1 MPVRR
6 GYLGKMKKVAVTG
19 ASGFVGRAIVAALAK
34 RGDAVLALGR
44 SASID
49 DLPQGVRTARFDPN
63 DTKPHP
69 ELFEGL
75 DAVVHL
81 AGETV
86 DGRWNEEK
94 KRRIFDSR
102 VVGTRNLV
110 STLAKCDI
118 ARPPV
123 LICASAVGFYG
134 SRGDEVLSE
143 SSPPG
148 DDFLAGVCKAWE
160 NEADVA
166 LLLGMRVAKVRV
178 SFVLGDGGAVRKLL
192 PPFKAFVGGPF
203 GTGRMWFPWIHLED
217 IAAMFLWAIDHP
229 EVSGALNAVSPD
241 VATNARFVQ
250 ALGHAISR
258 PALAPVPPFGLKLV
272 VGEFADAV
280 LASQLV
286 LPAKA
291 MDLGFRWEH
300 ESLEEAMLD
309 VLAPNTNKKPATHEL
324 RAEQYIP
331 RPIEDVWRFFADASK
346 LPQVTPP
353 KLRIVIVDPP
363 TELTRGATIDYSV
376 RVGGLRMKWRT
387 LIAGLTAG
395 SSFVDY
401 QVRGPYALWRHR
413 HGFEVGK
420 SGGTIVRDEVRYS
433 LPWAPLSD
441 IALPSV
447 RHELSDIWAY
457 RRHKISELFS

>member
-44 SASID
+44 SASIE

-63 DTKPHP
+63 DTKLHP

-86 DGRWNEEK
+86 NGRWNEEK

-118 ARPPV
+118 ARPPILV
-123 LICASAVGFYG
+123 CASAVGYYG
-134 SRGDEVLSE
+134 SRGYEVLSE
-143 SSPPG
+143 ASPPG
-148 DDFLAGVCKAWE
+148 DDFLADVCKAWE

-166 LLLGMRVAKVRV
+166 LLLGMRVAKMRT
-178 SFVLGDGGAVRKLL
+178 SFVLGHGGAVQKLL
-192 PPFKAFVGGPF
+192 PPFKAFAGGPF
-203 GTGRMWFPWIHLED
+203 GMGRRWSPWIHIED
-217 IAAMFLWAIDHP
+217 LAAMFLWAIDRDD
-229 EVSGALNAVSPD
+229 VSGAVNAVSPD
-241 VATNARFVQ
+241 ISTNMRFVQ

-258 PALAPVPPFGLKLV
+258 PALAPVPPPALKVIL
-272 VGEFADAV
+272 GEFADGV
-280 LASQLV
+280 LASQLI

-291 MDLGFRWEH
+291 MSIGFRWQH

-309 VLAPNTNKKPATHEL
+309 VLAPDASKKPATHEL
-324 RAEQYIP
+324 HAEQYIP
-331 RPIEDVWRFFADASK
+331 RPIEEVWRFFADVSK

-353 KLRIVIVDPP
+353 KLKIAIAEAPS
-363 TELTRGATIDYSV
+363 ELSPGAIIDYSV
-376 RVGGLRMKWRT
+376 RIGAMRMKWRT
-387 LIAGLTAG
+387 LIVGLTPE

-413 HGFEVGK
+413 HVFERGR

-441 IALPSV
+441 VALPSV

>member
-1 MPVRR
+1 
-6 GYLGKMKKVAVTG
+6 MKKVAVTG
-19 ASGFVGRAIVAALAK
+19 ASGFVGRAVVAALAK

-44 SASID
+44 SASIAG
-49 DLPQGVRTARFDPN
+49 LPPGVRTARFDPN

-94 KRRIFDSR
+94 KRQIFDSR

-110 STLAKCDI
+110 STLAKCEV
-118 ARPPV
+118 APPPV
-123 LICASAVGFYG
+123 LICASAVGYYG
-134 SRGDEVLSE
+134 SRGDEILTE

-148 DDFLAGVCKAWE
+148 ADFLAGVCKAWE

-166 LLLGMRVAKVRV
+166 MLLGTRVAKVRV

-192 PPFKAFVGGPF
+192 PPFRAFIGGPF
-203 GTGRMWFPWIHLED
+203 GTGRMWIPWIHIED
-217 IAAMFLWAIDHP
+217 IAAMFLWAIDRD
-229 EVSGALNAVSPD
+229 EVSGPINAVSPD
-241 VATNARFVQ
+241 IATNARFVQ

-258 PALAPVPPFGLKLV
+258 PALAPVPPFALKLV

-291 MDLGFRWEH
+291 MDLGFRWAH

-309 VLAPNTNKKPATHEL
+309 VLAPNANKKPATHEL
-324 RAEQYIP
+324 LAEQFIP
-331 RPIEDVWRFFADASK
+331 RPIEDVWHLFTDVSK
-346 LPQVTPP
+346 LPQISPP
-353 KLRIVIVDPP
+353 RLRFAMPNPP
-363 TELTRGATIDYSV
+363 PGLARGTTIDYTV
-376 RVGGLRMKWRT
+376 RVRGMPVKWRT
-387 LIAGLTAG
+387 LIAGSVRESG
-395 SSFVDY
+395 FVDY

-413 HGFEVGK
+413 HGFENGK
-420 SGGTIVRDEVRYS
+420 SGGTIVRDELRYS

-441 IALPSV
+441 IALPFV

>member
-1 MPVRR
+1 
-6 GYLGKMKKVAVTG
+6 MKRVAVTG

-44 SASID
+44 SASIAG
-49 DLPQGVRTARFDPN
+49 LPPGVKAARFDPN

-86 DGRWNEEK
+86 DGGWNEEK
-94 KRRIFDSR
+94 KRHIFDSR

-118 ARPPV
+118 ARPTAF
-123 LICASAVGFYG
+123 ICASAVGYYG

-143 SSPPG
+143 SSSPG
-148 DDFLAGVCKAWE
+148 HDFLASVCKAWE

-166 LLLGMRVAKVRV
+166 LLLGMRVAKMRV

-203 GTGRMWFPWIHLED
+203 GTGRMWSPWIHLED
-217 IAAMFLWAIDHP
+217 IAAMFLWAIDRE
-229 EVSGALNAVSPD
+229 EVSGAVNAVSPD
-241 VATNARFVQ
+241 IATNARFVQ
-250 ALGHAISR
+250 ALGHAIAR
-258 PALAPVPPFGLKLV
+258 PALAPVPPFALKLAI
-272 VGEFADAV
+272 GEFADAV

-291 MDLGFRWEH
+291 MDLGFRWAH

-309 VLAPNTNKKPATHEL
+309 VLAPNMNKKPATHEL
-324 RAEQYIP
+324 HSEQFIP

-346 LPQVTPP
+346 LPQTSPP
-353 KLRIVIVDPP
+353 KLRIAMSEPP
-363 TELTRGATIDYSV
+363 AKLRRGGTIDYTV
-376 RVGGLRMKWRT
+376 RVSGMRMRWRT
-387 LIAGLTAG
+387 LIVGLTRE

-413 HGFEVGK
+413 HGFERGN

-441 IALPSV
+441 IALPFV
-447 RHELSDIWAY
+447 RHELSDIWAF

>member
-1 MPVRR
+1 
-6 GYLGKMKKVAVTG
+6 MKKVAVTG
-19 ASGFVGRAIVAALAK
+19 ASGFVGRAVVAALAK

-49 DLPQGVRTARFDPN
+49 GMPPGVKTARFDPN

-94 KRRIFDSR
+94 KRQIFDSR
-102 VVGTRNLV
+102 VVGTRNLI
-110 STLAKCDI
+110 STLAKCEI
-118 ARPPV
+118 AQPPV
-123 LICASAVGFYG
+123 LICASAVGYYG

-148 DDFLAGVCKAWE
+148 DDFLASVCKAWE

-166 LLLGMRVAKVRV
+166 LLLGMRVVKVRV

-192 PPFKAFVGGPF
+192 PPFKAFIGGPF

-217 IAAMFLWAIDHP
+217 IAAMFLWAIDRE
-229 EVSGALNAVSPD
+229 EVSGPVNAVSPD
-241 VATNARFVQ
+241 IATNARFVQ

-258 PALAPVPPFGLKLV
+258 PAIAPVPPFALKLV

-291 MDLGFRWEH
+291 MDLGFCWAH

-309 VLAPNTNKKPATHEL
+309 VLAPNANKKPATHEL
-324 RAEQYIP
+324 RAEQFIA
-331 RPIEDVWRFFADASK
+331 RPIEDVWRFFNDVTK
-346 LPQVTPP
+346 LPEISPP
-353 KLRIVIVDPP
+353 RFHFAMPGPP
-363 TELTRGATIDYSV
+363 PDLSRGTTIDYTV
-376 RVGGLRMKWRT
+376 RVRGMPVKWRT
-387 LIAGLTAG
+387 LIAGSTRESG
-395 SSFVDY
+395 FVDY

-413 HGFEVGK
+413 HGFESGK
-420 SGGTIVRDEVRYS
+420 SAGTIVRDELRYS

-441 IALPSV
+441 IALPFV

-457 RRHKISELFS
+457 RRHKISEMFS